1 MQQRSK
7 SGAIGLAPLLAPVKE
22 DNEVIRYRGP
32 RRAPARWGKEE
43 PPHEVKAYL
52 LDTLTDEELSKSVI
66 WFTTPMQQR
75 SKSGAIG

>member
-22 DNEVIRYRGP
+22 DNEVIRYRDP

-52 LDTLTDEELSKSVI
+52 LDTLTEYGE
-66 WFTTPMQQR
+66 R
-75 SKSGAIG
+75 RRNAINVKVF